1 MMFFIAVP
9 VVVNIDYIL
18 TMWLGEYPP
27 MASTFVKIIMIYY
40 IFDTFQTPLIHA
52 LYATGKIR
60 THQIMISCIKFLVI
74 PLMYLELKYYGSANY
89 ALAIWAT
96 GNIIGAIV
104 RTIYMRRL
112 IKLDIRKYT
121 IDVVLK
127 LALIATVI
135 LVTTSYVSS
144 LFGNGFIS
152 LIVSLTYSVILT
164 ALLALSFLFNKSEK
178 LYLSAIPFIGKLL
191 KKK

>member
-1 MMFFIAVP
+1 MAIA
-9 VVVNIDYIL
+9 
-18 TMWLGEYPP
+18 
-27 MASTFVKIIMIYY
+27 
-40 IFDTFQTPLIHA
+40 
-52 LYATGKIR
+52 
-60 THQIMISCIKFLVI
+60 
-74 PLMYLELKYYGSANY
+74 
-89 ALAIWAT
+89 
-96 GNIIGAIV
+96 
-104 RTIYMRRL
+104 RRL

-144 LFGNGFIS
+144 LFDNGFIS
-152 LIVSLTYSVILT
+152 LIVSLIYSVMLT